1 MIAVIGNNCPRLF
14 EKCLWNLSQSPLNSC
29 SNNSTIFF
37 HLEILLC
44 WTAFCCGDQ
53 CLTGGILF
61 SPWYHSW
68 STSLA
73 LTLRPFILRGSKYR
87 ESVLCEIVLW
97 CEKSNVIELVLVA
110 GVWLNLTS
118 WCLPMKRSMDNSWWV
133 SSSIAFAIRA
143 SISLWKRS
151 LYIE

>member
-1 MIAVIGNNCPRLF
+1 MDTRWMLEQCSFLSVSLYMFVVVCCCCCCCCCYCCCYCYCCCCNNEVSVIDRLSSSCLAMIAVIGNNCPRLF

-61 SPWYHSW
+61 SPWYHS
-68 STSLA
+68 
-73 LTLRPFILRGSKYR
+73 
-87 ESVLCEIVLW
+87 
-97 CEKSNVIELVLVA
+97 
-110 GVWLNLTS
+110 
-118 WCLPMKRSMDNSWWV
+118 
-133 SSSIAFAIRA
+133 
-143 SISLWKRS
+143 
-151 LYIE
+151 